1 MFCKNCGTMLKD
13 DARFCPECGTTT
25 NFASM
30 PSVAKEAE
38 APVNEVK
45 EAVVCKKRKK
55 TAGLL
60 GIFLGALGV
69 HRFYLG
75 YTGTALIHIILFILG
90 FLTLGVTALGSYVWA
105 LVDAI
110 RIFKGKIPLDANDNE
125 LI

>member
-1 MFCKNCGTMLKD
+1 MFCKSCGTMLKD
-13 DARFCPECGTTT
+13 DARFCPSCGTET

-30 PSVAKEAE
+30 PSVVKTPE
-38 APVNEVK
+38 APANEVK
-45 EAVVCKKRKK
+45 EKVASKKRKK

-60 GIFLGALGV
+60 GIFLGATGL

-75 YTGTALIHIILFILG
+75 YTGTALIHIILFLLGFVSFGATILG
-90 FLTLGVTALGSYVWA
+90 SGIWA

-110 RIFKGKIPLDANDNE
+110 RIFKGKIPLDANGNE